1 MGRPW
6 DGCSKA
12 RASALPGFHCS
23 MRTCERLCIRI
34 EGSARLQTLGHAHSG
49 ITSLSHEI
57 TVRAAI
63 LRSESRVLSRK
74 VLANEAVAVSRRSLL
89 AQSLVF
95 SKGFFNS
102 GTWAGLTSSQ
112 VGKVHAAG
120 LQVYRIVAGQCSD
133 GTSSVA
139 TDDAVIEELSAI
151 APAVMVRMSRMCLF
165 VRVSAR
171 RPLALMRYLEVARA
185 YRASWLEDVQKDFE
199 WISMVSEDF
208 VSWRGLSLRDHAVAA
223 GSSAHKMKIKIAEL
237 CRCRAANAC
246 ISWATTVSQ
255 RQLATS
261 WLCPECRQQHKSK
274 QALAVHRARRHG
286 VKRTMRQYVDTT
298 HCAVCLLEF
307 HDRERLIAHLEDKS
321 PTCRAA
327 ILMRFPL
334 LDPQAV
340 RELDAGAAARV
351 RELAK
356 QGKRRVHASLP
367 CVRLPGPVLPVIL
380 LNDDECRHPLGQN
393 RKWLS

>member
-1 MGRPW
+1 MHGMLPL
-6 DGCSKA
+6 DEVSFVDDAVFAVLCSASGLTCKLQAVAQVIHEVFVQHGFEINYKPGKTEAVCLWAGPGMAAA
-12 RASALPGFHCS
+12 RRELQ
-23 MRTCERLCIRI
+23 LCQDSIVRCAPAR
-34 EGSARLQTLGHAHSG
+34 GSAFALRVVPGYKHLGTRTLASG
-49 ITSLSHEI
+49 SLSHEI

-63 LRSESRVLSRK
+63 LRSESRALSRK

-185 YRASWLEDVQKDFE
+185 YRASWLEDVRKDFE

-286 VKRTMRQYVDTT
+286 VKRAMRQYVDTT

-307 HDRERLIAHLEDKS
+307 HDVRGSLR
-321 PTCRAA
+321 
-327 ILMRFPL
+327 ILTTSPL
-334 LDPQAV
+334 LAV
-340 RELDAGAAARV
+340 
-351 RELAK
+351 
-356 QGKRRVHASLP
+356 QPS
-367 CVRLPGPVLPVIL
+367 
-380 LNDDECRHPLGQN
+380 
-393 RKWLS
+393 